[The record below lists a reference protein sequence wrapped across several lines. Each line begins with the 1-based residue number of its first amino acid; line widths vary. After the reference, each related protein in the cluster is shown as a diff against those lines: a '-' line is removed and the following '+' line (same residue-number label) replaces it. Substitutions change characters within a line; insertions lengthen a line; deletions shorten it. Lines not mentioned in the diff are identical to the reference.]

1 MVTLVFLFRQQAV
14 FILLR
19 ISYLWYTVIGMLI
32 ALVLGALVSLL
43 TNALNTVSRS
53 MDMPAEQLRD
63 RTVIR
68 KLSTADEVSK

>member
-32 ALVLGALVSLL
+32 VLVLGALVSLL

-53 MDMPAEQLRD
+53 IDMPAEQLRD